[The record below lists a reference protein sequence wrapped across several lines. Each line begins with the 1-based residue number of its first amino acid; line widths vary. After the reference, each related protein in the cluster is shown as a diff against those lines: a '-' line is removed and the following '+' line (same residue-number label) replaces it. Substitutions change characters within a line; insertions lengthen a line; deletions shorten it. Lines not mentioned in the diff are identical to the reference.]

1 MKQPV
6 KVTFWLYKAKKN
18 AKNLV
23 PVYLGVSH
31 DYAHFTKGIGVWVRV
46 QD

>member
-23 PVYLGVSH
+23 PIYM
-31 DYAHFTKGIGVWVRV
+31 RV
-46 QD
+46 QLDYEFFKRATGNYTIC